1 LPTIHL
7 SLPEWIYDELK
18 RKAEEMGVQITDLVK
33 FFIRRGIEG
42 DFKENVEGEKL
53 SERVEKLEEEVAFLS
68 AKVAQ
73 MDSILFELMK
83 KVKLLEISEEEDE
96 EVEMLKT
103 EK

>member
-1 LPTIHL
+1 MPTIHL